1 MKNIKNISIV
11 AHINHGKSTLV
22 TRLTEICKKIK
33 VNKSN
38 EQLLDSM
45 DLEKERGITIKAQ
58 CLTLNYTLNNE
69 IYTLN
74 IIDTP
79 GHIDFSFEVNRS
91 LIACQ
96 GIVLLIDI
104 TKGIQAQTL
113 SNYKKALDNNLK
125 IIIAINKIDVLSD
138 NLDKLKND
146 IVSLF
151 NIKKD
156 DINEISAKTGKGVQ
170 ELIEVII
177 KKIDDPKGN
186 SNSELEAII
195 IDAWFNKYTGI
206 NCLINIKNGQISK
219 NDKILMI
226 NSKKTF
232 KVIELGIFCPEKV
245 YRSNLKTGDI
255 GFIIFGCKNINE
267 IKIGDTIT
275 NLLNPTKNNIHEI
288 KKINPSVYAS
298 IYPTNS
304 DNFNELK
311 IGIEKLYINDSSF
324 IYTIQ
329 NSNVFGF
336 GFKCGFLGILHM
348 EIIQERLER
357 EYNLK
362 IIITPPNVIFE
373 IKYKNEKTDYI
384 NNPNEITDISQVK
397 EIKEPIALVR
407 IITPIKNIGKVTD
420 LCNNSRGKIK
430 EIHNKYSDAII
441 EYEIPLNEI
450 IFNFFK
456 NLQNITSGFCSFDYE
471 FLEYRKSNLTTLTIM
486 INNKKIDALE
496 FIIHKDNSHKIAKNI
511 IDKMEKIIQKQ
522 LFEIKIQAVV
532 GKKIIAKTSIKALKK
547 NVLSK
552 CYGGDISRKKKLIK
566 KQKEGKK
573 RLKKIGNVDIPQSAF
588 LSIMNINKS
597 N

>member
-11 AHINHGKSTLV
+11 AHINHGKSTLA

-33 VNKSN
+33 KNTLN

-58 CLTLNYTLNNE
+58 CLTLTYEFNE
-69 IYTLN
+69 IIYTLN

-125 IIIAINKIDVLSD
+125 TLIAINKIDVID
-138 NLDKLKND
+138 HGLDELKNE
-146 IVSLF
+146 IVSIF
-151 NIKKD
+151 NVKKV
-156 DINEISAKTGKGVQ
+156 DIIEISAKTGYGV
-170 ELIEVII
+170 ENLIKRVITTI
-177 KKIDDPKGN
+177 NDPEGLE
-186 SNSELEAII
+186 STELEAII
-195 IDAWFNKYTGI
+195 IDAWFNQYTGI
-206 NCLINIKNGQISK
+206 NCLINIKNGIISK

-226 NSKKTF
+226 SSKKIF
-232 KVIELGIFCPEKV
+232 KVIELGIFCPEKI
-245 YRSNLKTGDI
+245 SKDNLKAGDI
-255 GFIIFGCKNINE
+255 GFIIFGCKNLNE

-275 NLLNPTKNNIHEI
+275 HLFNQTKNTIHEI

-298 IYPTNS
+298 IYPIIS
-304 DNFNELK
+304 DNFTELK
-311 IGIEKLYINDSSF
+311 TSIEKLSLNDSSF
-324 IYTIQ
+324 EYTIQ

-357 EYNLK
+357 EYNQT
-362 IIITPPNVIFE
+362 IIITPPSVIFE
-373 IKYKNEKTDYI
+373 VIYKNDKKAYI
-384 NNPNEITDISQVK
+384 NNPNDITDISQIK
-397 EIKEPIALVR
+397 EMREPIAIVR
-407 IITPIKNIGKVTD
+407 IITQIKYLGKVTE

-430 EIHNKYSDAII
+430 EINTRYEDTII

-456 NLQNITSGFCSFDYE
+456 KLQNITSGFCSFDYE
-471 FLEYRKSNLTTLTIM
+471 FLDYKTSNLTTLAIM

-496 FIIHKDNSHKIAKNI
+496 FIIHKDNAYKTAKNI
-511 IDKMEKIIQKQ
+511 IEKMEKIIQKQ

-532 GKKIIAKTSIKALKK
+532 GKKIIAKSSIKALKK
-547 NVLSK
+547 NVLAK

-573 RLKKIGNVDIPQSAF
+573 RLKKIGNIEIPQNAF
-588 LSIMNINKS
+588 LSIMNIN
-597 N
+597 NN